1 MSLHSDIDLLRSL
14 PLFDGFSD
22 EHLRL
27 IAFSAE
33 TQTLAPEAILF
44 DAGQILHGAHILASG
59 RLRVTPN
66 GGAPYDVDGPRLLCE
81 RALVVRMRAPAQ
93 VNAATQCAM
102 IEVRRQTFLRLLE
115 EYPDK
120 AIAFRQRLAAGL
132 ARAASD
138 LEQVKRR
145 IERIGA

>member
-1 MSLHSDIDLLRSL
+1 MSLHSDIDLLRGL
-14 PLFDGFSD
+14 PQFEGFSD

-33 TQTLAPEAILF
+33 TQTLAPDAVLF
-44 DAGQILHGAHILASG
+44 DAGQILHGAHIVASG
-59 RLRVTPN
+59 QLVVTP
-66 GGAPYDVDGPRLLCE
+66 GDGTPYRIEGPRLLCE
-81 RALVVRMRAPAQ
+81 RALIVRMRAPAQ
-93 VNAATQCAM
+93 VTAATPCAM

-138 LEQVKRR
+138 LDQVRRR
-145 IERIGA
+145 IDKIAV